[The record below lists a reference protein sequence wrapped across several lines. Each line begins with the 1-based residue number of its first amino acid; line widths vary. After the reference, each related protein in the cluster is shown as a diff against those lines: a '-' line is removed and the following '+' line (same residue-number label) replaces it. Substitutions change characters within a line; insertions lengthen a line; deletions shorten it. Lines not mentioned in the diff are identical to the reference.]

1 MNLGFQDLDFGS
13 EFLNGPSIEGKF
25 CKIAKFF
32 KKVFSLQGTLV
43 AYDQVE
49 IQSSK
54 HPSQNQQEPE
64 LDNQIFPGDEN
75 LGIHKLIDLKM
86 IV

>member
-1 MNLGFQDLDFGS
+1 M
-13 EFLNGPSIEGKF
+13 
-25 CKIAKFF
+25 
-32 KKVFSLQGTLV
+32 
-43 AYDQVE
+43 AYGQVE

-75 LGIHKLIDLKM
+75 LGIHKLIDLEM

>member
-1 MNLGFQDLDFGS
+1 MSKTIKLYISWS
-13 EFLNGPSIEGKF
+13 EIVSKFINKYYLIQISIVSNKHLNMEMP
-25 CKIAKFF
+25 
-32 KKVFSLQGTLV
+32 
-43 AYDQVE
+43 
-49 IQSSK
+49 